1 MFIQYFKLEFNLQ
14 YDISGVKLPANDI
27 NFMKFPSIGPAFLV
41 TAAFIGPGTVITASL
56 AGANFGYSLLWAL
69 LFSMFATLIL
79 QEMAARLGVITQ
91 QGLGENIRQTF
102 NKGISRWIAIGLV
115 VSAIVIGNG
124 AYESGNISGASIG
137 LVALFDGNFPA
148 SFFGINIWPFFI
160 GLMAFMVLWRG
171 NYFIVE
177 KVLIFL
183 VAVMSLAFMLT
194 FFMTQPDLTALFSG
208 LLIPQFPTGSTLT
221 VIALIGTTVVPYN
234 LFLHSASASR
244 KWKQPSHLSEARKDL
259 LISIPL
265 GGLISIAIVS
275 TAATAFF
282 GKAVSLQS
290 VADLAPALEPVF
302 GDSARLL
309 MAIGLFSAGVSS
321 AVTAPLAAAFAL
333 SGVLDWNSDLR
344 SGSFKSIWLAIL
356 IIGVVISSSD
366 YKAVSVIWFAQVANG
381 ILLPVICVFLIWIM
395 NTKLLGEFRNNLV
408 QNVMGGFVLLVTLLL
423 SGRSLMSAFG
433 YL

>member
-1 MFIQYFKLEFNLQ
+1 
-14 YDISGVKLPANDI
+14 
-27 NFMKFPSIGPAFLV
+27 
-41 TAAFIGPGTVITASL
+41 
-56 AGANFGYSLLWAL
+56 
-69 LFSMFATLIL
+69 
-79 QEMAARLGVITQ
+79 
-91 QGLGENIRQTF
+91 
-102 NKGISRWIAIGLV
+102 
-115 VSAIVIGNG
+115 
-124 AYESGNISGASIG
+124 
-137 LVALFDGNFPA
+137 
-148 SFFGINIWPFFI
+148 
-160 GLMAFMVLWRG
+160 
-171 NYFIVE
+171 
-177 KVLIFL
+177 
-183 VAVMSLAFMLT
+183 
-194 FFMTQPDLTALFSG
+194 
-208 LLIPQFPTGSTLT
+208 
-221 VIALIGTTVVPYN
+221 
-234 LFLHSASASR
+234 
-244 KWKQPSHLSEARKDL
+244 HLSEARKDL